1 MNFVQGVWLHK
12 CVIELK
18 HSSSTGN
25 VVSDSSSSKLTKSIC
40 KGLDCMVGSKVSGD
54 LSQSRGVE
62 VNVETDSRVIS
73 GDREVII
80 HHCELQLTGNREVV
94 NCAVVAN
101 QIFVPSWVE
110 GSIPSLQVGNSVG
123 PGLVELIN

>member
-1 MNFVQGVWLHK
+1 
-12 CVIELK
+12 
-18 HSSSTGN
+18 
-25 VVSDSSSSKLTKSIC
+25 
-40 KGLDCMVGSKVSGD
+40 MVGSKVSGD

-62 VNVETDSRVIS
+62 VNVETYSRVIS

-94 NCAVVAN
+94 NCVVVAN

-123 PGLVELIN
+123 RGLVELSN